1 MPKQRTAVAWSIT
14 LRVVRMKTGKLKTNN
29 GGLAWFFL
37 GPSLLGFALFY
48 LLPFVT
54 GFYYSLV
61 DSPLNGTFVGL
72 HNYGA
77 LLKNPSFLAALANTA
92 KFTLICV
99 PLNLMLSLGA
109 AMLLNQKLPGRN
121 LFRTIMITPL
131 VVPVASVVLVWQAFF
146 DLNGVLNSL
155 IHALGHPSVD
165 WMKTNWSRMVVLVI
179 YLWKN
184 VGYSVIL
191 FLAGLQ
197 NIPAE
202 YYEAARIDGASPYQ
216 EFFRITLVYLTPTTF
231 FVFVISMINSFK
243 VFRETYLI
251 SGDYPHNSIY
261 MLQHYMNNMFM
272 ALDYQKLTSAAFI
285 MAAFIVVVVL
295 LLFIVERKITNRIN

>member
-1 MPKQRTAVAWSIT
+1 MRI
-14 LRVVRMKTGKLKTNN
+14 GKLKTNN
-29 GGLAWFFL
+29 GCLAWLFL

-155 IHALGHPSVD
+155 IHALGYPSVD

-285 MAAFIVVVVL
+285 MAAFIVAVVL
-295 LLFIVERKITNRIN
+295 LLFIVERKITNMIN

>member
-1 MPKQRTAVAWSIT
+1 MAESDRLLTF
-14 LRVVRMKTGKLKTNN
+14 LRVVKMRTGKLKTNN
-29 GGLAWFFL
+29 GCLAWLFL
-37 GPSLLGFALFY
+37 GPSLLGFSLFY

-61 DSPLNGTFVGL
+61 DSPINAAFVGL

-77 LLKNPSFLAALANTA
+77 LLKNQSFLSALGNTA

-99 PLNLMLSLGA
+99 PLNMILSLGVA
-109 AMLLNQKLPGRN
+109 LLLNQKLQGRN

-155 IHALGHPSVD
+155 IHALGYQPVD
-165 WMKTNWSRMVVLVI
+165 WMKTSWSRVVVLVV

-184 VGYSVIL
+184 IGYSVIL

-202 YYEAARIDGASPYQ
+202 YYEAARIDGAGRRQ

-231 FVFVISMINSFK
+231 FVFVISIINSFK

-251 SGDYPHNSIY
+251 SGEYPHNSIY
-261 MLQHYMNNMFM
+261 MLQHYMNNMFT

-285 MAAFIVVVVL
+285 MAAFIVAVVL
-295 LLFIVERKITNRIN
+295 LLFIVERKITDMIN

>member
-1 MPKQRTAVAWSIT
+1 
-14 LRVVRMKTGKLKTNN
+14 MKTGKLKTNN

-285 MAAFIVVVVL
+285 MAAFIVAVVL
-295 LLFIVERKITNRIN
+295 LLFIVERKITNMIN